1 MGWGIIGE
9 ARYKLLV
16 VVSCGL
22 IQTVMGKAREE
33 KRKEKERLEEKRI
46 GLMGVFGGRMLAD
59 TKI

>member
-1 MGWGIIGE
+1 
-9 ARYKLLV
+9 
-16 VVSCGL
+16 
-22 IQTVMGKAREE
+22 MGKAREE

>member
-1 MGWGIIGE
+1 LGWGIIGE